1 MMKLYILKENNRFNK
16 HFIILNPMGIKF
28 KQHTHNDRYN
38 INVIFLSEL
47 IL

>member
-28 KQHTHNDRYN
+28 KQHTHNDLYIFIR
-38 INVIFLSEL
+38 INFIMKQ
-47 IL
+47 

>member
-1 MMKLYILKENNRFNK
+1 MMKLYILKENLFNK
-16 HFIILNPMGIKF
+16 HFIILNHMGIKF
-28 KQHTHNDRYN
+28 KQHTHNNRYN